1 LRIKGVP
8 SMAIEW
14 SSVSPTEHPGATGRA
29 IARTVET
36 GNIRART
43 VEYSPDYL
51 ADHWCQR
58 GHVVFV
64 LDGELVIE
72 LADGSA
78 VALKSGM
85 GYQVA
90 DDTIGHRAR
99 TAGGARVF
107 IVD

>member
-1 LRIKGVP
+1 MRIEGVP

-14 SSVSPTEHPGATGRA
+14 SSVPATEHPGTSGQAT
-29 IARTVET
+29 ARTVEA
-36 GNIRART
+36 GNVRART
-43 VEYSPDYL
+43 VDYSPDYL

-64 LDGELVIE
+64 LEGELEIE
-72 LADGSA
+72 LEDGST

-85 GYQVA
+85 SYQVA

-99 TAGGARVF
+99 SAGGARVF